1 LKFVCYKEFDD
12 PQEPVLPGIFH
23 KGKTLPLARIVAV
36 AEALAPKGLS
46 VPDDLNLVIARLP
59 GYAGAVR
66 DLERARVLDK
76 LWQEAGVTPAAPLPS
91 PHRILAIGRNY
102 GAHAREMD
110 NDVPDEP
117 IVFQKASTSV
127 IGDGRPIVLPP
138 NVGRVDFEG
147 ELAVVIGT
155 AGRNVSEAEALSLVA
170 GYTLINDV
178 TARDEQKRAIGKSLP
193 WFLSKSYDTFGPLG
207 PWIVT
212 PDELPDPQNVQL
224 TLTVNGEVKQQAGT
238 SEMLFSIPFLISYLS
253 HHFAL
258 HPGDVIA
265 TGTPPGVGPLQ
276 AGDLVE
282 VRIAEIGTLSN
293 PVIGEDEVFQSA

>member
-1 LKFVCYKEFDD
+1 VKFVCYKEFDD

-23 KGKTLPLARIVAV
+23 KGKTLPLARVVAV

-46 VPDDLNLVIARLP
+46 VPDDLNLVVARLP

-66 DLERARVLDK
+66 DLERARVLEK
-76 LWQEAGVTPAAPLPS
+76 LWPEAGVTSAAPLPS

-102 GAHAREMD
+102 SEHAREMD

-127 IGDGRPIVLPP
+127 IADGRPIVLPP
-138 NVGRVDFEG
+138 GVGRVDFEG

-212 PDELPDPQNVQL
+212 PDELPDPGNVQL
-224 TLTVNGEVKQQAGT
+224 TLSVNGEVKQQAST

-265 TGTPPGVGPLQ
+265 TGTPPGVGPLK

-293 PVIGEDEVFQSA
+293 PVIGEDEVF

>member
-1 LKFVCYKEFDD
+1 MKFVCYKEFDD
-12 PQEPVLPGIFH
+12 PQEPVLPGIFRN
-23 KGKTLPLARIVAV
+23 GKTLPLARVVAV

-46 VPDDLNLVIARLP
+46 VPDDIALVIGRLP

-102 GAHAREMD
+102 GEHAKEMD
-110 NDVPDEP
+110 NDIPDEP

-127 IGDGRPIVLPP
+127 IGDGRPIVLPS

-207 PWIVT
+207 PYLVT
-212 PDELPDPQNVQL
+212 PDEIPDPQNVQL
-224 TLTVNGEVKQQAGT
+224 TLSVNGEVRQQANT
-238 SEMLFSIPFLISYLS
+238 SEMIFSIPFLISYLS

-265 TGTPPGVGPLQ
+265 TGTPSGVGPLK
-276 AGDLVE
+276 AGDVVE
-282 VRIAEIGTLSN
+282 VRIAEIGTLTN
-293 PVIGEDEVFQSA
+293 PVIGEDEVF

>member
-12 PQEPVLPGIFH
+12 PQEPVLPGIFRN
-23 KGKTLPLARIVAV
+23 GKTLPLARVVAV

-46 VPDDLNLVIARLP
+46 VPDDIALVLGRLP

-102 GAHAREMD
+102 GEHAKEMD
-110 NDVPDEP
+110 NDIPDEP

-127 IGDGRPIVLPP
+127 IGDGRPIVLPS

-207 PWIVT
+207 PYLVT
-212 PDELPDPQNVQL
+212 PDEIPDPQNVQL
-224 TLTVNGEVKQQAGT
+224 TLSVNGEVRQQANT
-238 SEMLFSIPFLISYLS
+238 SEMIFSIPFLISYLS

-265 TGTPPGVGPLQ
+265 TGTPSGVGSLK
-276 AGDLVE
+276 AGDVVE
-282 VRIAEIGTLSN
+282 VRIAEIGTLTN
-293 PVIGEDEVFQSA
+293 PVIGEDEVF

>member
-1 LKFVCYKEFDD
+1 MKFVCYKEFDD
-12 PQEPVLPGIFH
+12 PQEPFLPGVFRN
-23 KGKTLPLARIVAV
+23 GKTLPLARVVAV
-36 AEALAPKGLS
+36 AEALAPKGLT
-46 VPDDLNLVIARLP
+46 VPDDINQVIGRLP

-102 GAHAREMD
+102 GEHAREMD
-110 NDVPDEP
+110 NEVPDEP

-127 IGDGRPIVLPP
+127 IADGRPIVLPP
-138 NVGRVDFEG
+138 SIGRVDFEG

-155 AGRNVSEAEALSLVA
+155 AGRNVSEAEAMSLVA

-207 PWIVT
+207 PYIVT
-212 PDELPDPQNVQL
+212 PDEIPDPMNVQL
-224 TLTVNGEVKQQAGT
+224 TLSVNGEVRQQANT
-238 SEMLFSIPFLISYLS
+238 SEMIFSIPFLISYLS
-253 HHFAL
+253 HRFAL

-265 TGTPPGVGPLQ
+265 TGTPPGVGPLK
-276 AGDLVE
+276 AGDVVE
-282 VRIAEIGTLSN
+282 VRIAEIGTLTN
-293 PVIGEDEVFQSA
+293 PVIGEDEVF

>member
-1 LKFVCYKEFDD
+1 MKFVCYKEFDD
-12 PQEPVLPGIFH
+12 PLEPVLPGIFRN
-23 KGKTLPLARIVAV
+23 GKTLPLARVVAV

-46 VPDDLNLVIARLP
+46 VPDDIALVIGRLP

-76 LWQEAGVTPAAPLPS
+76 LWQEAGVTPTAPLPS

-102 GAHAREMD
+102 GEHAKEMD
-110 NDVPDEP
+110 NEVPDEP

-127 IGDGRPIVLPP
+127 IGDGRPIVLPS

-207 PWIVT
+207 PYLVT
-212 PDELPDPQNVQL
+212 PDEIPDPQNVQL
-224 TLTVNGEVKQQAGT
+224 TLSVNGEVRQQANT
-238 SEMLFSIPFLISYLS
+238 SEMIFSIPFLISYLS

-265 TGTPPGVGPLQ
+265 TGTPSGVGPLK
-276 AGDLVE
+276 AGDVVE
-282 VRIAEIGTLSN
+282 VRIAEIGTLTN
-293 PVIGEDEVFQSA
+293 PVIGEDEVF

>member
-1 LKFVCYKEFDD
+1 MKFVCYKEFDD
-12 PQEPVLPGIFH
+12 PQEPVLPGIFRN
-23 KGKTLPLARIVAV
+23 GKTLPLARVVAV

-46 VPDDLNLVIARLP
+46 VPDDIALVLGRLP

-102 GAHAREMD
+102 GEHAKEMD
-110 NDVPDEP
+110 NEVPDEP

-127 IGDGRPIVLPP
+127 IGDGRPIVLPS

-207 PWIVT
+207 PYLVT
-212 PDELPDPQNVQL
+212 PDEIPDPQNVQL
-224 TLTVNGEVKQQAGT
+224 TLSVNGEVRQQANT
-238 SEMLFSIPFLISYLS
+238 SEMIFSIPFLISYLS

-265 TGTPPGVGPLQ
+265 TGTPSGVGALK
-276 AGDLVE
+276 AGDVVE
-282 VRIAEIGTLSN
+282 VRIAEIGTLTN
-293 PVIGEDEVFQSA
+293 PVIGEDEVF